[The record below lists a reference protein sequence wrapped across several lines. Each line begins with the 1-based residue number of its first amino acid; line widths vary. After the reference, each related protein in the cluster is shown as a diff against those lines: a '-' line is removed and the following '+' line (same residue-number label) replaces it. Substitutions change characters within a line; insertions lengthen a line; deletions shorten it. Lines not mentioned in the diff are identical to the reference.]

1 MRLLKAEKAAPEWTG
16 SDLQRDV
23 RLSDEHRLINAHS
36 SFVQQKLR
44 PLWTH
49 QEKAIDDLRAAIASG
64 SRRPLI
70 QAPTGF
76 GKTLTAAHIID
87 MALRKN
93 RRIIFT
99 VPALALIDQTVNA
112 FWQEGIRDIGVI
124 QSDHPMTNAAAPVQ
138 VASVQ
143 TLARRRIPEAD
154 LVVVDEAHR
163 RFDSVTKWMADP
175 AWRHV
180 PFIGLSATPW
190 TKGLGK
196 DYDKLIIAAT
206 TADLIEQGYLS
217 PFVVY
222 APSAPDLSGVTVART
237 GDYDQTELAEAVDK
251 SELVGDVVSEWIS
264 RGENR
269 PTLCFGVNRK
279 HAEHMSQR
287 FNEAGVKAEYLDC
300 FTTDDERKK
309 IIGRFERG
317 DTKIICNV
325 GVLSTGFDSDVR
337 CIIDARP
344 TKSEML
350 FVQTIGRGLRTAPGK
365 DNLIILDHAGNHL
378 RLGMVTDIHHESLDD
393 GEPNKSKNKERE
405 RKEPLPKLCDHCAA
419 VIPRGA
425 MSCPQC
431 GVVIEAMT
439 DVLIRDG
446 NLVRLGDHSPD
457 APRFTLGD
465 KIKFYSEL
473 LHIARE
479 RNYSSGWVSHK
490 FREKFKTWPNGWEFK
505 TATPYPASLATKQW
519 VRSRAI
525 AFAKGRAAHG

>member
-1 MRLLKAEKAAPEWTG
+1 MSG
-16 SDLQRDV
+16 
-23 RLSDEHRLINAHS
+23 EHQFNTANLPI
-36 SFVQQKLR
+36 VQQKLR
-44 PLWTH
+44 SLRPH
-49 QEKAIDDLRAAIASG
+49 QQQAIDDLRSAIASG

-87 MALRKN
+87 MALRKG

-99 VPALALIDQTVNA
+99 VPALALIDQTVTA
-112 FWQEGIRDIGVI
+112 FWNEGIRDIGVI
-124 QSDHPMTNAAAPVQ
+124 QSDHPMTNPAAPVQ

-154 LVVVDEAHR
+154 IVVVDEAHR
-163 RFDSVTKWMADP
+163 RFDSVSKWMTDP

-196 DYDKLIIAAT
+196 DFDNLIIAAT
-206 TADLIEQGYLS
+206 TADLIEEGYLS

-287 FNEAGVKAEYLDC
+287 FNETGVKSEFIDC
-300 FTTDDERKK
+300 FTPDEYRKK

-317 DTKIICNV
+317 ETKIICNV

-378 RLGMVTDIHHESLDD
+378 RLGLVTDIHHEHLDD
-393 GEPNKSKNKERE
+393 GKQNKSTSKDRE
-405 RKEPLPKLCDHCAA
+405 RKEPLPKLCEHCAA

-425 MSCPQC
+425 ASCPQC
-431 GVVIEAMT
+431 GVVIEAKT
-439 DVLIRDG
+439 DVMIRDG
-446 NLVRLGDHSPD
+446 NLVRLGDRASD
-457 APRFTLGD
+457 APRYTIRE
-465 KIKFYSEL
+465 KVKFYSEL
-473 LHIARE
+473 LTIARE
-479 RNYSSGWVSHK
+479 RNYSQGWLSHK
-490 FREKFKTWPNGWEFK
+490 FREKFNTWPNGYEYRN
-505 TATPYPASLATKQW
+505 AQPCPPSLATRQW

-525 AFAKGRAAHG
+525 AFAKGRRAHG